1 MPSDLVKAIGLVAA
15 TLTTLCWL
23 PQALKIIRTR
33 DTRAISLV
41 TQAAFTLGVTLWLI
55 YGIAIGDLP
64 LIGANAVSL
73 VLAGAIL
80 AMKLRY
86 G

>member
-1 MPSDLVKAIGLVAA
+1 MPPLLADAIGMAAA

-23 PQALKIIRTR
+23 PQAIRILRTR

-41 TQAAFTLGVTLWLI
+41 TQVTFAGGLTLWLT
-55 YGIAIGDLP
+55 YGV
-64 LIGANAVSL
+64 LIESWPVIVSNVLTL
-73 VLAGAIL
+73 VLVGAIIVL
-80 AMKLRY
+80 KIVH